1 MCPSRRVDPL
11 VVRTSALRSIG
22 CEKSRAS
29 LSVSVCAVPQPKL
42 EICRAAPARPV
53 APWGSGPAAA
63 RGACRAGGSETARAR
78 LFTCRPSN
86 GTRKFIARRSQTAPP
101 AALAFTHSHHYKTRT
116 VSCPIPSIMVTEQLL
131 FTYVVHEKPFI
142 LHSWLCRPR
151 EECTRS
157 TWRPI
162 H

>member
-1 MCPSRRVDPL
+1 MPRG
-11 VVRTSALRSIG
+11 AG
-22 CEKSRAS
+22 
-29 LSVSVCAVPQPKL
+29 
-42 EICRAAPARPV
+42 
-53 APWGSGPAAA
+53 AA
-63 RGACRAGGSETARAR
+63 RGTVGQRAGAGGMPCRGVGDRAGA
-78 LFTCRPSN
+78 LVHLPAFE
-86 GTRKFIARRSQTAPP
+86 RKFMARRSQTAPP
-101 AALAFTHSHHYKTRT
+101 AALAFTHSHNYKTRT